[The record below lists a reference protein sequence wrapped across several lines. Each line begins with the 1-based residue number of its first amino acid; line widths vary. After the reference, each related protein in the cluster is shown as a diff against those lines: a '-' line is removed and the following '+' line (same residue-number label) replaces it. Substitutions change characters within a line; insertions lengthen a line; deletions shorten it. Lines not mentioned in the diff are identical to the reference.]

1 MRFGGG
7 RAAELCRS
15 GAGTETPRGTR
26 RAAPHGRFGPGCA
39 GRCGVSANR
48 AVQRGDGPFC
58 SVLSKGRGGG
68 EKKKAGFSRG
78 LISVRAVKPVV
89 ERRAVTPGDASVG
102 LSAARVAALRGQRRT
117 EPRSDRRAP
126 LRPRRAVN
134 LSQIGLFSL

>member
-1 MRFGGG
+1 M
-7 RAAELCRS
+7 
-15 GAGTETPRGTR
+15 
-26 RAAPHGRFGPGCA
+26 
-39 GRCGVSANR
+39 SANR

-68 EKKKAGFSRG
+68 GKKKKAGFSRG